1 MSCARLPEG
10 NIPGG
15 LQKTCLRVKNLSQN
29 NSLQTLFGGN
39 LILLQIRGFA
49 RLLRVTKMR
58 QAQAVV
64 VDRRVYPNIL
74 CFSG

>member
-1 MSCARLPEG
+1 LPESE
-10 NIPGG
+10 
-15 LQKTCLRVKNLSQN
+15 KLSQN

-49 RLLRVTKMR
+49 RLGRVTKMR

-64 VDRRVYPNIL
+64 VDPHVYPNIL